1 MDGFGSNHKTV
12 AVDRWVEIVNGK
24 GYGADGTTTTTTQT
38 YSTRP
43 VSPDFHQ
50 SSIPPPP
57 GAGASTVTHATAAPW
72 KLFDAETKRKK
83 RIATYK
89 AYAMEGKVKATVKKG
104 FRWIK
109 NRYSQFIHG

>member
-1 MDGFGSNHKTV
+1 MDGFGSNQKTL
-12 AVDRWVEIVNGK
+12 AVDRWMQIVNGK
-24 GYGADGTTTTTTQT
+24 GYGVGESTTTQT

-50 SSIPPPP
+50 SIPPPP
-57 GAGASTVTHATAAPW
+57 GASTTTAAPW

-109 NRYSQFIHG
+109 NRYSQIIHG